1 MDDPS
6 KDLIPTEDE
15 IRAIL
20 SVAQTN
26 PTKLP
31 AAMLRVQIARL
42 VSIMFKRMSKK
53 LSKEA
58 DELQKSIDKAI
69 GKNPDNDVPK

>member
-1 MDDPS
+1 MNMDTDDSS

-15 IRAIL
+15 IREIL
-20 SVAQTN
+20 SVAQTD
-26 PTKLP
+26 PTKIP
-31 AAMLRVQIARL
+31 AVMLQVQITRL

-69 GKNPDNDVPK
+69 GKTGKI